1 MCNECFNKGRKFKLT
16 ASYWRLYLHIFF
28 FEMVLQMVD
37 GCTSMHIVFVLYGAI
52 PSIPLI
58 LTLTHST
65 GQPLHPFN
73 LELMEQRLCSRPT
86 VGCQHIERLVPCSA
100 R

>member
-1 MCNECFNKGRKFKLT
+1 MYMCNECFNKGRKFKLT

-37 GCTSMHIVFVLYGAI
+37 GCIVFVLYGAI